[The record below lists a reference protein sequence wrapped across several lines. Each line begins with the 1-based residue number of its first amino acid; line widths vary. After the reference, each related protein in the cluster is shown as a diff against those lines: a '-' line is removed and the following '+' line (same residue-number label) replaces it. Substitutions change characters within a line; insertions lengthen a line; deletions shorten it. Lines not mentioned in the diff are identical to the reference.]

1 MADTLDESLPVTVY
15 VTCKEFCTEI
25 PKLMSTSAERQR
37 RRRARLRRE
46 GKIDVSVSVPY
57 ERRNAL
63 REYARMLNEN
73 ESAPKDDDRL
83 RTILRSL
90 KSMKSAL
97 REAGVL
103 HAGVFGSV
111 ARGDG
116 GPKSDLDVLIDIDAD
131 RVGGMV
137 KYIKICETVQ
147 LGLNQFVPN
156 LSVDVV
162 NQKYLKPGIREAVE
176 RDSIYA
182 F

>member
-1 MADTLDESLPVTVY
+1 
-15 VTCKEFCTEI
+15 
-25 PKLMSTSAERQR
+25 
-37 RRRARLRRE
+37 LRRE

-57 ERRNAL
+57 ERRHAL
-63 REYARMLNEN
+63 REYARMLNDD
-73 ESAPKDDDRL
+73 ESAPNGDDRL
-83 RTILRSL
+83 RTTLRSL

-97 REAGVL
+97 QEAGVL

-111 ARGDG
+111 ARGDD
-116 GPKSDLDVLIDIDAD
+116 GPKSDLDVLIDIDPD
-131 RVGGMV
+131 RVGGML
-137 KYIKICETVQ
+137 KYIKICETIQ

-162 NQKYLKPGIREAVE
+162 NQKYLKPGIREVVE